1 MFYDALPFID
11 KLTESERE
19 ILETGVHCAFFE
31 KGQMIH
37 YGTTDCVGL
46 IYVESGSIRVYMTS
60 EEGREITLFRLS
72 PGEVC
77 VLSASCVLEAIDF
90 DVSIVADAK
99 TEVKQLD
106 VATFAKL
113 SASNV
118 YVELF
123 GYRTATERFS
133 DVMWAMQQILFT
145 SFDRRLA
152 MFLVEERQKNA
163 INAIAAGIDNQINP
177 NVISMTHE
185 EIARNLGS
193 AREVVSRML
202 KYFEKENLVA
212 LSKGKVEIINESELK
227 KI

>member
-1 MFYDALPFID
+1 MLYEVLPFID

-19 ILETGVHCAFFE
+19 ILEAGIHCAFFQ

-37 YGTTDCVGL
+37 YGTADCVGL

-77 VLSASCVLEAIDF
+77 VLSASCVLETIDF
-90 DVSIVADAK
+90 DVNIVADTN
-99 TEVKQLD
+99 TEVKQID
-106 VATFAKL
+106 VATFERL
-113 SASNV
+113 VGSNV

-123 GYRTATERFS
+123 SYKLATERFS

-163 INAIAAGIDNQINP
+163 INAIAAGIDDEINP
-177 NVISMTHE
+177 NVIAMTHE

-202 KYFEKENLVA
+202 KYFEKENYVI
-212 LSKGKVEIINESELK
+212 LSKGNVEIVNEMALK
-227 KI
+227 NI